1 VTPTVLHQFTFA
13 ALNSRIR
20 HIVFKNTEY
29 VLSNWTLDKFPNV
42 IYLNIAGMNGYKKVI
57 KDINGQ
63 FLSTDTTRVAA
74 LELVSFTATMDESN
88 VRTYELKYSIKD
100 SVVWEIPVALETFA
114 ITVTVDDEIVA

>member
-1 VTPTVLHQFTFA
+1 
-13 ALNSRIR
+13 
-20 HIVFKNTEY
+20 
-29 VLSNWTLDKFPNV
+29 
-42 IYLNIAGMNGYKKVI
+42 MNGYKKVI